1 MIMKR
6 FRIFLVATAAALSV
20 AMPSHACS
28 SAVISGKV
36 TPDGRPLL
44 WKHRDSDFLQNSV
57 RFFRGEK
64 YSFIAIVNSV
74 EDNPTDVWI
83 GTNSA
88 GFSIMNTQ
96 SFNLVDVAPGEE
108 RGAANGRVM
117 RRALE
122 ICATVED
129 FRHFLDTLSKPS
141 MIEASFGVIDANGGA
156 EMLEVDYYKYT
167 VYDAND
173 PAVAPHGYVART
185 NFSFTGDVNG
195 GLGQVRYLIE
205 ERLLLP
211 ASGMGLFT
219 PQWILSDVARC
230 FENPIMGIDLRS
242 GDFNRPKTSG
252 WFIDYDF
259 ISRRG
264 STCSVVIQG
273 VKPGENPE
281 LTVMWTVLGYPP
293 TGVAMPLWVKGADKY
308 LPRLVA
314 RDKASGL
321 SPLCDFSQ
329 TLADKVYSYH
339 QGDGTDRYMNWE
351 LLWNPSGDGYMQVL
365 GKVEDRVFKATTP
378 VLEEWRNAGKVDTDR
393 LQELY
398 MQLDGIIRN
407 GYTPLLGTHPL
418 LQ

>member
-308 LPRLVA
+308 MPRLVA

>member
-1 MIMKR
+1 MKR
-6 FRIFLVATAAALSV
+6 FRTFLVATVATLSV
-20 AMPSHACS
+20 AMPSLACS
-28 SAVISGKV
+28 SVVISGKV

-64 YSFIAIVNSV
+64 YSFIAIVNSI

-195 GLGQVRYLIE
+195 GLGQVRYMTE

-230 FENPIMGIDLRS
+230 FENPVMGIDLRS

-293 TGVAMPLWVKGADKY
+293 TGVAIPIWVKGADKY

-314 RDKASGL
+314 RDEASGL

-351 LLWNPSGDGYMQVL
+351 LLWNHSENGYMQVL
-365 GKVEDRVFKATTP
+365 GKVEDQVFRVTAP
-378 VLEEWRNAGKVDTDR
+378 VLDRWRNAGNVDTDR

>member
-1 MIMKR
+1 MADDQTAEDRSQKTDGERTNFFVNLSPAIKTPTYNMKR
-6 FRIFLVATAAALSV
+6 FRTFLVATVATLSV
-20 AMPSHACS
+20 AMPSLACS
-28 SAVISGKV
+28 SVVISGKV

-64 YSFIAIVNSV
+64 YSFIAIVNSI

-195 GLGQVRYLIE
+195 GLGQVRYMTE

-230 FENPIMGIDLRS
+230 FENPVMGIDLRS

-293 TGVAMPLWVKGADKY
+293 TGVAIPIWVKGADKY

-314 RDKASGL
+314 RDEASGL

-351 LLWNPSGDGYMQVL
+351 LLWNHSENGYMQVL
-365 GKVEDRVFKATTP
+365 GKVEHDCP
-378 VLEEWRNAGKVDTDR
+378 
-393 LQELY
+393 
-398 MQLDGIIRN
+398 
-407 GYTPLLGTHPL
+407 
-418 LQ
+418 

>member
-1 MIMKR
+1 MKR

-28 SAVISGKV
+28 SVVISGKV

-44 WKHRDSDFLQNSV
+44 WKHRDSDFLQNSA

-64 YSFIAIVNSV
+64 YSFIAIVNSI